1 VSKQRQSRDQLGC
14 AEQDQRGIEKIEMT
28 QQKGKI
34 WSFPSSGPGATDLK
48 LLAIQL
54 AAFGSGGRVDEAA

>member
-1 VSKQRQSRDQLGC
+1 M
-14 AEQDQRGIEKIEMT
+14 EKIEMT

-34 WSFPSSGPGATDLK
+34 WSVPSGAPGAADWK

-54 AAFGSGGRVDEAA
+54 AASGSSLAGA